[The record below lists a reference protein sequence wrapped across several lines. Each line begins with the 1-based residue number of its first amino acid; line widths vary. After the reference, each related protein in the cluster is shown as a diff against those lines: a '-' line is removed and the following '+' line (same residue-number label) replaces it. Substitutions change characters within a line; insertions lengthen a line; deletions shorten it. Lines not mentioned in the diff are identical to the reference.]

1 MNLTDDMQKYEER
14 TESTLKRL
22 VRNYDDLKP
31 PHPLM
36 IEDSRG
42 ELAVMT
48 RLMPRFPGT
57 KKPDAYMKSFEWDE
71 RKYMAKQDLSGLAS
85 GIYSV

>member
-42 ELAVMT
+42 ALRDWLV
-48 RLMPRFPGT
+48 
-57 KKPDAYMKSFEWDE
+57 
-71 RKYMAKQDLSGLAS
+71 SGRGML
-85 GIYSV
+85 GVRDCTEC